1 LLKER
6 YMSQALWLCT
16 VVLLV
21 VWVVIRPWNET
32 LSFFD
37 LLLAPIMAVQIY
49 IAVLQNHSGMEA
61 GPKGTK

>member
-1 LLKER
+1 
-6 YMSQALWLCT
+6 
-16 VVLLV
+16 
-21 VWVVIRPWNET
+21 VIRPWNET